1 MKCPNCGYVR
11 VKDNICP
18 ICNENVALKAKAYNV
33 SARLYNIGL
42 EMAQNRDLSGA
53 INSLKKSVS
62 FNKTNIDARNL
73 LGLVYY
79 EMGNVADALVQ
90 WIVSANIKHDD
101 NPANEYIDNYQ
112 KNIRGSEQM
121 EDAVKLYNSA
131 LADIKQENEDMAV
144 ISLKKALHINPRF
157 IEALNMLTL
166 CYLNRGKNSAAL
178 ELINDVLKMDINNP
192 KALSYYRYIFPDKN
206 RPTPRK
212 RAVDMPNSVY
222 NVSMANRVKVPEKT
236 PPLFL
241 IFILGCVVTLSVMVF
256 LIIPHINYLQN
267 NKYNDL
273 EQQYNQLSIDYNN
286 LSTEHNEDM
295 LSMQNENQEL
305 RNQINLNDELD
316 LQERIK
322 TINTAQGLYENDR
335 TCDAAIMLL
344 NLNTTGFSA
353 EILEQYS
360 KLRQTVLPLAAEE
373 FYTTGKNEMSKSN
386 FDTAITYF
394 NQCMKCSPNGE
405 EIYYSSLFQLGKIA
419 DIQNDTAEA
428 IEYFTTV
435 SENHPVSAIRNEA
448 EKYISDNNLQE

>member
-11 VKDNICP
+11 VKGNICP
-18 ICNENVALKAKAYNV
+18 ICSENVALKTKSYNV

-42 EMAQNRDLSGA
+42 EMAQKRDLSGA

-90 WIVSANIKHDD
+90 WIVSANIQHED
-101 NPANEYIDNYQ
+101 NPANEYIKNYQ

-121 EDAVKLYNSA
+121 EDAIKLYNSA
-131 LADIKQENEDMAV
+131 LADIKQGNEDVAI

-178 ELINDVLKMDINNP
+178 ELINDVLKMDINNS
-192 KALSYYRYIFPDKN
+192 KALNYYRYIFPDKN
-206 RPTPRK
+206 RPAVKK

-222 NVSMANRVKVPEKT
+222 NVSPANRIKVQEKK

-241 IFILGCVVTLSVMVF
+241 IFILGCIVTLAVMVF
-256 LIIPHINYLQN
+256 LIIPHINHLQN
-267 NKYNDL
+267 NKYNEL
-273 EQQYNQLSIDYNN
+273 EQQYNQLNIDYNN
-286 LSTEHNEDM
+286 LSTEHNKAM

-305 RNQINLNDELD
+305 RNQIILNDELD

-344 NLNTTGFSA
+344 NINTTGFST

-373 FYTTGKNEMSKSN
+373 FYTMGKNEMNRSN
-386 FDTAITYF
+386 YDNAITYF
-394 NQCMKCSPNGE
+394 NQCMKCSPNNE
-405 EIYYSSLFQLGKIA
+405 EIYYSSLYQLGKIA
-419 DIQNDTAEA
+419 DNQNDKTKA
-428 IEYFTTV
+428 IEYFKAV
-435 SENHPVSAIRNEA
+435 ADNHPVSAIRNEA
-448 EKYISDNNLQE
+448 KNYVEENNLEG